1 MMTLTVWR
9 TPLLFIA
16 ALIIAGAMILAGP
29 GMAIAQDNPM
39 QMTPDGAGKAPNTE
53 KSSPQMSGPD
63 TTMVDPKSN
72 KGSGED
78 PEGTKGSADEPP
90 VEKCGMVDPGCWTN
104 NALITFIWWII
115 KAPILFVQKLITGF
129 DRIGFALPDPSGA
142 LMDKYGQVMDKV
154 KPLVLIGML
163 LTGALMMIRSA
174 NHNAA
179 HLVQS
184 TLPKIGLA
192 VIGLAFFPDLA
203 SLMADI
209 SNGLSE
215 SFYSDSEVTAMFG
228 KLIKESIVDAGIG
241 FLLVLLTPA
250 TWGLVGILALI
261 ALLPALIMILML
273 FIVTYLNSI
282 FFTLLILVGPIALAC
297 YAVPGLQAV
306 TEAWFKGVLATTV
319 LPIIFSIEV
328 MLLSWAGSNPRA
340 LGPDGGTLTLVICLI
355 MLWIMVKTPGKV
367 YHWAF
372 NSMGGGHGGGFLAG
386 MGMRTLLRKGMQA
399 ATGVAT
405 AGAGAAVAAGAG
417 AGAVGA
423 GAAGSAS
430 GAGGAGVKSVA
441 RNLAKNSHGSWGKE
455 RLKQHAAGLSFNK
468 SLNSLNGDEG
478 ALQGIRKS
486 GEGHLGTKNKIAD
499 LNSQVHGGEMPKEE
513 AARQIQDLQDSQKE
527 GNDVLANNL
536 AAEYGGDPEDYQA
549 LIEAEQSSQENGQ
562 GSQVGAMES
571 PRAPESA
578 IPDSTEASEAEQLQD
593 YTARITDTGDN
604 PESDTPQQES
614 REQRISGDQGGYGTG
629 TGDSLE
635 NDIPQQESQEQRI
648 SGDQGGYNPAQSGE
662 QNGSAGQDPGQNTQS
677 SKPTPGEAGYSPPR
691 HTEARMDDAQ
701 KGKAEKLGAMLGS
714 NPDANRSYQRALQDD
729 KKLRDQQGAIH
740 HEAMKG
746 NISAKDAKKAA
757 ASIQQDRENNLQ
769 AASNELGKRLHN
781 SPHAPSLSENN
792 PVANKD
798 VRQILGNKFDYAYDN
813 PEGSNASSS
822 PAWGNYY
829 QERVINDG
837 DGNLDG
843 NGAGSGQRGSRE
855 LIDQQPGIGIE
866 HPTGGRDR
874 YNRANEN
881 TPDWHRPE

>member
-53 KSSPQMSGPD
+53 KGSPQMSGPD

-250 TWGLVGILALI
+250 TWGLVGILVLI

-340 LGPDGGTLTLVICLI
+340 LGPDGGGTLTLVISLI

-386 MGMRTLLRKGMQA
+386 MGMRTLLRKGMQV

-441 RNLAKNSHGSWGKE
+441 RNLAKNFHGSWGKE

-536 AAEYGGDPEDYQA
+536 AAEYGGAPEDYQA

-578 IPDSTEASEAEQLQD
+578 IPDSTEPSEAEQLQD

-604 PESDTPQQES
+604 PENNTPQQES
-614 REQRISGDQGGYGTG
+614 REQKISGDQGGY
-629 TGDSLE
+629 SPSEL
-635 NDIPQQESQEQRI
+635 
-648 SGDQGGYNPAQSGE
+648 GE
-662 QNGSAGQDPGQNTQS
+662 QNVSAGQDPGQNTQS

-691 HTEARMDDAQ
+691 HTEVPMDDSQ

-781 SPHAPSLSENN
+781 SPHAPSPSENN

-843 NGAGSGQRGSRE
+843 NGAGSGQRGSRGRRNPYSE
-855 LIDQQPGIGIE
+855 NNMYQ
-866 HPTGGRDR
+866 PTGGRDADNDR
-874 YNRANEN
+874 VDEHA
-881 TPDWHRPE
+881 PDWHRPE